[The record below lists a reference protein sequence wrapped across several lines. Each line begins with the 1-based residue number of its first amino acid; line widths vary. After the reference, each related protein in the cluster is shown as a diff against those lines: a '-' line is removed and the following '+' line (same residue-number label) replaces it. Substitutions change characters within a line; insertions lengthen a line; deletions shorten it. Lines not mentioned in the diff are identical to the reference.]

1 MQWELAI
8 PPRNIK
14 PIRALARNLGLK
26 LLHDPEE
33 DSWIL
38 IGPHLPETL
47 QKYAKKANSWILDVP
62 FEHRYKASALGAKWD
77 KKTKAW
83 IFSGNS
89 LPVELRPF
97 QPLPYSWEEYKFF
110 ESQPKWTY
118 REGNGSIRLRPHQIA
133 ARDAILA
140 AKKAS
145 MSGFLL
151 ADDVGLGKTYSAW
164 AAVLEQY
171 RQARIL
177 VVSPVSVLPVWRE
190 AILSLGDGGNK
201 VILLNYE
208 RLKKLF
214 DLEEGQKVKSLKG
227 LAKRG
232 SVMNFDAVIW
242 DESHYLKSMYG
253 ANAAARAKLAG
264 KLYNASSFMIWLS
277 ATAGQN
283 ILELGYLKPLLLGND
298 RQTTLLDWCKH
309 QGFKVTKGNY
319 GRLNWEPSP
328 DEEERLHK
336 ILFQSKPLTGL
347 RRLPQEVAGWPEIQ
361 RILFPVELN
370 PEQQKLYDLA
380 WKEFVAALL
389 LDRKAGK
396 VSQNGLVAALRLRQK
411 ASLLKVSATV
421 DLVDD
426 LVRSNKRVPVSV
438 EFLDSLKAIAEGLD
452 KKKISYATITG
463 STADREVQ
471 RRRFQEGKCDV
482 ILFTVKEGI
491 SLHQGQLL
499 GKKDKA
505 RAQVVHDL
513 RWSGIDQHQIDGRS
527 HRDGQYCPIYWMIL
541 KGTVEDKVAQRVLE
555 RMGGMAGIMGDVKDV
570 LGKLMD
576 DLG

>member
-1 MQWELAI
+1 MQWELTI
-8 PPRNIK
+8 PSKSVEAVRSQV
-14 PIRALARNLGLK
+14 RSAGLK

-33 DSWIL
+33 NSWIL
-38 IGPHLPETL
+38 IGPCLPEGL
-47 QKYAKKANSWILDVP
+47 QKYTKKAGSWILDVP

-77 KKTKAW
+77 KNSKAW
-83 IFSGNS
+83 IFSGS
-89 LPVELRPF
+89 ALPLELRAF
-97 QPLPYSWEEYKFF
+97 QPLAYSWEEYKFF
-110 ESQPKWTY
+110 ESQAKWTY
-118 REGNGSIRLRPHQIA
+118 REGNGSIHLRPHQVA
-133 ARDAILA
+133 ARDAIIVTKRAGLP
-140 AKKAS
+140 
-145 MSGFLL
+145 GFLL

-164 AAVLEQY
+164 AGVLGLY

-177 VVSPVSVLPVWRE
+177 VVAPVSVLPVWRE
-190 AILSLGDGGNK
+190 AILSMGDGGNK

-232 SVMNFDAVIW
+232 NVMDFDVIIW

-253 ANAAARAKLAG
+253 SNAAARAKLAI
-264 KLYNASSFMIWLS
+264 KLYNSCPFMIWLS

-283 ILELGYLKPLLLGND
+283 ILELGYLKPLLLGDD
-298 RQTTLLDWCKH
+298 RQSTLLDWCDR

-319 GRLNWEPSP
+319 GRLNWEPTP
-328 DEEERLHK
+328 DEEDRLHR

-361 RILFPVELN
+361 RILFPVEMN
-370 PEQQKLYDLA
+370 ADQQELYDLA

-411 ASLLKVSATV
+411 ASLLKVGATV

-426 LVRSNKRVPVSV
+426 LVSSNKRVPVSV
-438 EFLDSLKAIAEGLD
+438 EFLDSMKAIAEGLD
-452 KKKISYATITG
+452 KRKITYTMISG
-463 STADREVQ
+463 STSDREAQ
-471 RRRFQEGKCDV
+471 RRRFQGGECDV

-527 HRDGQYCPIYWMIL
+527 HRDGQFCPIYWMIL
-541 KGTVEDKVAQRVLE
+541 KGTVEDKVAHRVLE

-570 LGKLMD
+570 LSRLMEE
-576 DLG
+576 LT